1 MLYIFGITMNGPKET
16 FIISTIFYE
25 YMVYQ
30 LPSVFFFFIK
40 KKKNYQVLLSSGIY
54 NQIGTSEV

>member
-1 MLYIFGITMNGPKET
+1 MNGPKET

-30 LPSVFFFFIK
+30 LPSVFFFLI

>member
-1 MLYIFGITMNGPKET
+1 MNGPKET

-25 YMVYQ
+25 YMV
-30 LPSVFFFFIK
+30 FFFLMLFMNIWCT
-40 KKKNYQVLLSSGIY
+40 NYQVLLSSGIY